1 MKKEGGSWNQ
11 QGGAGGKPGLNGECP
26 GDKVE
31 EV

>member
-11 QGGAGGKPGLNGECP
+11 QGGADGKPGLNGECP